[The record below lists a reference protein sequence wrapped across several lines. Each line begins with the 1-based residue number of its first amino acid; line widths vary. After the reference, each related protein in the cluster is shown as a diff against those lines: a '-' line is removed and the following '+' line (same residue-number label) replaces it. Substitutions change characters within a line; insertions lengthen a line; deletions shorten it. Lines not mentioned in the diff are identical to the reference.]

1 MIEFRE
7 KQGNWFTNQPL
18 LLFARTNYSCHY
30 FLKKMKLLDV
40 EFVLTGKYFLGG
52 NMFKFRSFFLIC
64 ILIFLLTACTQ
75 DSVVPKEKNDENV
88 VVTPDGKITFEII
101 NNIKVPQEK
110 VESIKDELLKAYDEI
125 QNSIHTTY
133 VPSERINVFLNEGN
147 EISWGLKSELQLYDI
162 KENRYPLVHELTHSL
177 LGYGNNFDK
186 SRGYFTQEGFA
197 TFMEDKYGK
206 NESYSHKLMKYF
218 IDSNKIMPISKL
230 IDLNQ
235 DDAYFRPVLTS
246 QKEYTLRW
254 MSYIHSASFITY
266 LIDTY
271 GLEKFEQLYNEEDLA
286 KKTEEI
292 YGKNISEIE
301 IDWLVSINNS
311 QTELTYEDKR
321 KIGFFYTVTSVIDQI
336 DPKFFTKE

>member
-1 MIEFRE
+1 
-7 KQGNWFTNQPL
+7 
-18 LLFARTNYSCHY
+18 
-30 FLKKMKLLDV
+30 
-40 EFVLTGKYFLGG
+40 
-52 NMFKFRSFFLIC
+52 MFKFRSFFLIF

-75 DSVVPKEKNDENV
+75 DSIIPKGKNDENI
-88 VVTPDGKITFEII
+88 VVTADEKITFEII
-101 NNIKVPQEK
+101 NKIKVPQEK
-110 VESIKDELLKAYDEI
+110 VESIKDELLNAYEEI

-147 EISWGLKSELQLYDI
+147 GVSWGLKSELQLYDI
-162 KENRYPLVHELTHSL
+162 KENQYPLVHELTHSL

-197 TFMEDKYGK
+197 TYMADKYGE
-206 NESYSHKLMKYF
+206 NEAYTHKLMKYF
-218 IDSNKIMPISKL
+218 IDSNKFIPISKL

-235 DDAYFRPVLTS
+235 DDAYFRPALTN
-246 QKEYTLRW
+246 QKEYTLQW

-271 GLEKFEQLYNEEDLA
+271 GLEEFEQLYNEEDLA
-286 KKTEEI
+286 KKIEEI

-301 IDWLVSINNS
+301 NDWLVSIKNS

-321 KIGFFYTVTSVIDQI
+321 KIRSFYTITSVTDQI
-336 DPKFFTKE
+336 DPEFFAKE

>member
-1 MIEFRE
+1 M
-7 KQGNWFTNQPL
+7 
-18 LLFARTNYSCHY
+18 
-30 FLKKMKLLDV
+30 V
-40 EFVLTGKYFLGG
+40 
-52 NMFKFRSFFLIC
+52 KFRSFFLIF
-64 ILIFLLTACTQ
+64 IFLLAACTQ
-75 DSVVPKEKNDENV
+75 DTVVPKGNNDENI
-88 VVTPDGKITFEII
+88 VVTADGKITFEII
-101 NNIKVPQEK
+101 NKIKVPQEK
-110 VESIKDELLKAYDEI
+110 VESIKGELLNAYDEI

-147 EISWGLKSELQLYDI
+147 ELSWGLKSELQLYDI
-162 KENRYPLVHELTHSL
+162 KENQYPLVHELTHSL

-197 TFMEDKYGK
+197 TYMEDKYGK
-206 NESYSHKLMKYF
+206 NESYAHKLMKYF
-218 IDSNKIMPISKL
+218 IDSNKFIPISKL

-235 DDAYFRPVLTS
+235 ADSYFRPAIKN

-254 MSYIHSASFITY
+254 MSYMHSASFITY

-286 KKTEEI
+286 KKIEEI

-301 IDWLVSINNS
+301 NDWVVFIKNS
-311 QTELTYEDKR
+311 QTELTYDDKR
-321 KIGFFYTVTSVIDQI
+321 KIGFFYTVTLVIDQI